1 MTWVRWW
8 RCLHSGAYG
17 TCGTALTAVTQRPLN
32 VNALVQT
39 DGHAHVTGRTSG
51 RGYASRE
58 YFDWPQVRRIPPH
71 LWWLGFRTW
80 WTQNELQSDANYT
93 QSTDRERTASVPTAW
108 IEVSCVCVCV
118 KSVTEQRHHYYMY
131 IPSVKGAHMFKKSWN
146 TTQNSRRQ
154 KEVPI
159 KIGRHLIS

>member
-118 KSVTEQRHHYYMY
+118 CVCVSSLLLNNATITTCIYRRSRVHICSKKAGIQLK
-131 IPSVKGAHMFKKSWN
+131 IPGA
-146 TTQNSRRQ
+146 RRKFQ
-154 KEVPI
+154 
-159 KIGRHLIS
+159 